1 MFTHLFRNDHNIFW
15 RELLG
20 SEQHRIFGV
29 EDPIRV
35 RLQRY
40 PLFQYI
46 PSENTSPHN
55 SLSTFLV
62 VLMPQCQYFQRVT
75 TNSLLKGS
83 DKIRMNTLF
92 GVTASS
98 LSLVFCNF
106 FMHFFIQISRSPKV
120 GRPRNSPANTHVRRK
135 LPLSKFDDDDQVGRY
150 L

>member
-1 MFTHLFRNDHNIFW
+1 MFPHLFRNDHNIFG

-40 PLFQYI
+40 PFFQYI

-62 VLMPQCQYFQRVT
+62 VLMPQCQYFQRVR
-75 TNSLLKGS
+75 TNSLLKGR
-83 DKIRMNTLF
+83 DKIRMNIVF

-106 FMHFFIQISRSPKV
+106 FMHSDKSLTKSWTPQKFPGQYACEEKIAAVQ
-120 GRPRNSPANTHVRRK
+120 VRR
-135 LPLSKFDDDDQVGRY
+135 R
-150 L
+150 